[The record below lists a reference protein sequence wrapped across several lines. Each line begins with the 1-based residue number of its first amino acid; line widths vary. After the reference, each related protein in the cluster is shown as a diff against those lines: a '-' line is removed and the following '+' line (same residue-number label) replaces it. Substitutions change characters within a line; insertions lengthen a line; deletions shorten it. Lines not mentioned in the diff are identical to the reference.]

1 MKRLLDRFVSGA
13 TGGARTTSADA
24 AEADDEGF
32 FATQFMERPES
43 VRGSS
48 AWSARALAVGA
59 QPLDP
64 EAGLSLL
71 MRAWGQDALM
81 AALGEEGQRKLLPHL
96 QFVKVPAGRELIVQ
110 GERGDYALIV
120 LDGVV
125 AVDRVPPAG
134 GRVRLAEAREGEVI
148 GEMSL
153 LDASARFASC
163 LTLSACALAVL
174 TSEALDELAIE
185 EPRLGMALMTCTA
198 RRLSLRMRQLG
209 ARLGALLDASRA
221 GPHPV

>member
-1 MKRLLDRFVSGA
+1 MKRLLDRFV
-13 TGGARTTSADA
+13 GGAHSGSRTPSGEA
-24 AEADDEGF
+24 AQADDEGF
-32 FATQFMERPES
+32 FATQFLERPET

-59 QPLDP
+59 APLSP
-64 EAGLSLL
+64 EAGMPLL
-71 MRAWGQDALM
+71 LRAWGQDPLM
-81 AALGEEGQRKLLPHL
+81 VALGDEGRRRLPDFL
-96 QFVKVPAGRELIVQ
+96 QFVRVPAGRELIAQ

-134 GRVRLAEAREGEVI
+134 GRVRLAEARDGEVI

-153 LDASARFASC
+153 LDTSARFASC
-163 LTLSACALAVL
+163 VTLTPCALAVL
-174 TSEALDELAIE
+174 TGEALDELAIE

-209 ARLGALLDASRA
+209 ARLGALLDAGRG
-221 GPHPV
+221 GPQPD

>member
-13 TGGARTTSADA
+13 TGGARTSSAG
-24 AEADDEGF
+24 ADDEGF

-48 AWSARALAVGA
+48 AWSSRALAVGA
-59 QPLDP
+59 QPLEP

-81 AALGEEGQRKLLPHL
+81 AAIGDEGQRKLLPHL

-163 LTLSACALAVL
+163 LTLSPCALAVL
-174 TSEALDELAIE
+174 TSESLDELAIE